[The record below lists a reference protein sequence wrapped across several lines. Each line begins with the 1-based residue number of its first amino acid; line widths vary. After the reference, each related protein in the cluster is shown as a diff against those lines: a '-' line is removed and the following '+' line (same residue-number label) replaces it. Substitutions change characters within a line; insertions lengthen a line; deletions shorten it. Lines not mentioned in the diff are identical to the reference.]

1 MHADRRPIMRWIVTR
16 GALKRL
22 GVAGVLLVI
31 AVTVSWWSM
40 IRMPGR
46 SWNGPLP
53 QLTERQT
60 ALGHEL
66 QRYVETLA
74 ADIGE
79 RSVFQPGRLAAAE
92 RFIEATFVDAGYAVQ
107 RHPFEVMGVSCVNL
121 SAAIRGTDRPDEIVI
136 VGGHYDTVFDC
147 PGANDNGSGIA
158 ATLALA
164 RALRGHAPARTI
176 RFVAFVNEEPPFFQT
191 PQMGSLVYANACRD
205 KNENIVAMLSIE
217 TIGFY
222 SDTNG
227 SQDYPVPLGFF
238 YPSRGDFIAFVGNYG
253 SRRLVREVVGSFR
266 RQTKFP
272 SQGGALPGGLPGV
285 GWSDHWSF
293 WQAGYPALMVTD
305 TAPFRYPH
313 YHRPSDTPDKLDYE
327 RMARVVDGLRA
338 VVEELAE

>member
-1 MHADRRPIMRWIVTR
+1 MRWIVTR

-22 GVAGVLLVI
+22 GAAGVLLVI
-31 AVTVSWWSM
+31 AVVVSWWSM

-53 QLTERQT
+53 QLTGAQT
-60 ALGHEL
+60 ALRHEL
-66 QRYVETLA
+66 QRYVEALA

-92 RFIEATFVDAGYAVQ
+92 RFIETTFADAGYTVQ
-107 RHPFEVMGVSCVNL
+107 RHPFDVLGVTCVNL
-121 SAAIRGTDRPDEIVI
+121 SAAIQGTDRPDEIVI

-164 RALRGHAPARTI
+164 RALRDHAPARTI
-176 RFVAFVNEEPPFFQT
+176 RFVAFVNEEPPLFQT
-191 PQMGSLVYANACRD
+191 PQMGSLVYAKACRD
-205 KNENIVAMLSIE
+205 KDENVVAMLSIE

-222 SDTNG
+222 SDTTG
-227 SQDYPVPLGFF
+227 SQDYPVPIGLF
-238 YPSRGDFIAFVGNYG
+238 YPSRGDFIAFVGNYK

-266 RQTKFP
+266 RQAKFP

-293 WQAGYPALMVTD
+293 WQVGYPALMVTD